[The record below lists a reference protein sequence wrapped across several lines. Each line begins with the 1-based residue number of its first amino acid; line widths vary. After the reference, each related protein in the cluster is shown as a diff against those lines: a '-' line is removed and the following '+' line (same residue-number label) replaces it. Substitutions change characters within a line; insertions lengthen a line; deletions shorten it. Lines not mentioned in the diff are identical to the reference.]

1 MFSIHKWYRLLGS
14 HAEPSSLYECSSLYP
29 LSRHSM
35 NTKRVLLSQLHCMNH
50 LDMNAKN
57 HHLSSQRR
65 TKKSCYIV
73 IKSMVFDVTRF
84 IATHPGGESGA
95 LPVLVFLC
103 PFLCLMEEGVL
114 RGLSQPSNNFHN
126 PYALSESIKRPLKA
140 ENIHA
145 CIQASSMLFACL
157 SRGSGVHWRL
167 QCNAGDAQTQNLRD
181 LRVQFN
187 ALP

>member
-1 MFSIHKWYRLLGS
+1 
-14 HAEPSSLYECSSLYP
+14 
-29 LSRHSM
+29 M

-95 LPVLVFLC
+95 LPVFVFLC
-103 PFLCLMEEGVL
+103 PLPVFDG
-114 RGLSQPSNNFHN
+114 SQP
-126 PYALSESIKRPLKA
+126 I
-140 ENIHA
+140 I
-145 CIQASSMLFACL
+145 
-157 SRGSGVHWRL
+157 RL
-167 QCNAGDAQTQNLRD
+167 QISMSITPTHYRSQYRD
-181 LRVQFN
+181 H
-187 ALP
+187 